1 MYAFVCEYIYYIQ
14 QKDEELYIS
23 NEWQDLCTED
33 ILYV

>member
-23 NEWQDLCTED
+23 NEWPDLCTED